1 MQTLVKKILMKWKSY
16 GCDGCELQRIPERKY
31 VELYNG
37 SKLIDLIPLTDSK
50 KLLFDFLKNY

>member
-37 SKLIDLIPLTDSK
+37 SKLIDLFP
-50 KLLFDFLKNY
+50 